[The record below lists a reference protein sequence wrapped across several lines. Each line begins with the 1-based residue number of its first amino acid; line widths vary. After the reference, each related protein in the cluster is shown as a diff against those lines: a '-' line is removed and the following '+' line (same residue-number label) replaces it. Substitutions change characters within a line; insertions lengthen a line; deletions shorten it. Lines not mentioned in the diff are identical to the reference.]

1 MNKLNSF
8 VFLVAI
14 IMFNSCSASQKTV
27 NKNIKANDIL
37 SDIAKGK
44 NITLKDKIIEG
55 NLDFST
61 LNSVFL
67 SQATQLVYVNSAINF
82 INCTFKGKIIAQ
94 KRSEKIATVTDFA
107 KNLGFINCTFEK
119 ELNFDQAIFRSQISF
134 NQSKFKKS
142 VFMRGAEFRSSKNF
156 FIEIHAFDNFLLTNS
171 KFYGNANFMKSVFEK
186 QFSIQKIVVNND
198 FFLGACKFLSYTDL
212 SGATFSG
219 YCDFKYSEF
228 TNRLVLSNA
237 VFRGKLNLAD
247 AVLTEQ
253 TEARKVDF
261 QKEIV
266 FSKNKT
272 IPEKVIFNNC
282 IFRLYHKKDLEGI
295 VSVQNCLFTN

>member
-14 IMFNSCSASQKTV
+14 ILFNSCSASQKTV
-27 NKNIKANDIL
+27 NKNIKTSDIL

-44 NITLKDKIIEG
+44 NISLKDKIIEG
-55 NLDFST
+55 DLDFTT

-82 INCTFKGKIIAQ
+82 VNCTFKGKIIAQ
-94 KRSEKIATVTDFA
+94 KRSEKIATITDFA
-107 KNLGFINCTFEK
+107 KNLGFINCTFEE
-119 ELNFDQAIFRSQISF
+119 ELNFDQAVFRSQVSF
-134 NQSKFKKS
+134 NQSKFNKP
-142 VFMRGAEFRSSKNF
+142 VFLRGAEFRSSKNF
-156 FIEIHAFDNFLLTNS
+156 FMEIHAFDNFLLINS
-171 KFYGNANFMKSVFEK
+171 KFYGNVNLMKSVFEK
-186 QFSIQKIVVNND
+186 QFSIQKMVVNNN
-198 FFLGACKFLSYTDL
+198 FFLGACKFLSYTDI
-212 SGATFSG
+212 SGAVFGG

-253 TEARKVDF
+253 TEAKNVDF
-261 QKEIV
+261 QQKIS
-266 FSKNKT
+266 FSKNKI
-272 IPEKVIFNNC
+272 IPEKVIFENC
-282 IFRLYHKKDLEGI
+282 IFRLYNKKEMEGI
-295 VSVQNCLFTN
+295 LSVQNCFFTN